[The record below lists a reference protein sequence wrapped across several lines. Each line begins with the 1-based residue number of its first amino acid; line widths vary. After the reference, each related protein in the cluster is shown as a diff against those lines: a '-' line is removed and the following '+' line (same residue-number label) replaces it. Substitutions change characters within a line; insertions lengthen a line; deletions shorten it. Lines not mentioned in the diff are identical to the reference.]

1 MEWIAIV
8 VLFGVAVITTVFAAV
23 SQLDYKEAAKRLERL
38 QFTNPYARL
47 LGRVVEAKV
56 YEGSEWESMVVVA
69 VSWKGSVAVR
79 PTRDLSAKARWI
91 RKERVPQRVREK
103 ATQEA

>member
-8 VLFGVAVITTVFAAV
+8 VLFCVAVITTVFAAV

-38 QFTNPYARL
+38 QFTSPYARL

-56 YEGSEWESMVVVA
+56 YEDSEWESMVVVA

-79 PTRDLSAKARWI
+79 PVRDLSAKARWI